1 MEMGAITSADLARA
15 HSIAQVEHRRVGDI
29 LVAAG
34 VVNREVLTDASAKVL
49 GVPRARLDGQ
59 VDPAVAGLIEPAVQ
73 RRYGV
78 VPVGLD
84 SEGAVVVATVDPTDI
99 MLMDDLR
106 LLLEREVRPALA
118 TSAEIAAFLGS
129 TDPQN
134 HNFLSGL
141 VREASPSADGL
152 SVTQVDVDGGDPD
165 AAPVVRMVGTILTRA
180 VDEGASDVHLEPQ
193 SGELL
198 VRYRVDG
205 VLRTVASVPAALAR
219 EVVSRIKIMGDMDIA
234 ERRLPQDGRV
244 SMNVSGHQLDLRVV
258 SVPTVHGE
266 SVVIRILDKSNVM
279 LQLAD
284 LGLSP
289 HTLERFARCY
299 RRPYGALLVS
309 GPTGSG
315 KSTTLYAALNQ
326 LNTDDRKIITV
337 EDPVEYRLPGI
348 NQVQVNTKAGLTF
361 AAGLRSLLRCDPD
374 TLMIGEVR
382 DHETARIAMEAAL
395 TGHLVLA
402 TIHTND
408 SAAALTRLNDMGVE
422 PFLTA
427 SGVVGV
433 LAQRLV
439 RRLCGSCRRPAK
451 VPLARLAELA
461 ETTALPRGVPDPAPV
476 FEAAGCAECRG
487 TGYRGRVGIHEM
499 LIMSEEI
506 ESLAARQAP
515 AAEVRRLARRE
526 GMVTMV
532 EDGLQKVLQGMTTVD
547 EIARMVV

>member
-1 MEMGAITSADLARA
+1 MGAVTPADLARA
-15 HSIAQVEHRRVGDI
+15 REISRAEHRRVGDV

-34 VVNREVLTDASAKVL
+34 VVGREVVADGLSLVL
-49 GVPRARLDGQ
+49 GVPRARLDPPPEASVLEQ
-59 VDPAVAGLIEPAVQ
+59 VDVSVQ

-78 VPVGLD
+78 VPVGVD
-84 SEGAVVVATVDPTDI
+84 PDGALVVATADPTDV
-99 MLMDDLR
+99 MLLDDLR
-106 LLLEREVRPALA
+106 LVLDREVRPALA
-118 TSAEIAAFLGS
+118 TAAEIAAHLGNL
-129 TDPQN
+129 DPHH
-134 HNFLSGL
+134 HNFLTGL
-141 VREASPSADGL
+141 VREAAPGADSAGDG
-152 SVTQVDVDGGDPD
+152 SEDDGQGDGAD
-165 AAPVVRMVGTILTRA
+165 AAPVVRMVGSVLTRA
-180 VDEGASDVHLEPQ
+180 VEEGASDVHLEPQ

-205 VLRTVASVPAALAR
+205 VLRTVATVPAALAR

-244 SMNVSGHQLDLRVV
+244 SMNVAGHRLDLRVV

-266 SVVIRILDKSNVM
+266 SVVVRILDKSNVM
-279 LQLAD
+279 LQLPE
-284 LGLSP
+284 LGLSAR
-289 HTLERFARCY
+289 TLERFARCY

-326 LNTDDRKIITV
+326 LNTDERKIITV
-337 EDPVEYRLPGI
+337 EDPVEYRLAGI

-361 AAGLRSLLRCDPD
+361 ASGLRSLLRCDPD
-374 TLMIGEVR
+374 ILMIGEVR

-408 SAAALTRLNDMGVE
+408 AASALTRLADMGVE

-439 RRLCGSCRRPAK
+439 RRLCVNCRRPEP
-451 VPLARLAELA
+451 VPARAVMDLA
-461 ETTALPRGVPDPAPV
+461 ETTGLPSGAGDPVHA
-476 FEAAGCAECRG
+476 FAATGCAECRG
-487 TGYRGRVGIHEM
+487 TGYRGRIGIYEM
-499 LIMSEEI
+499 LPMSEEL
-506 ESLAARQAP
+506 ERLTARSAP
-515 AAEVRRLARRE
+515 AAELRRQARRE
-526 GMVTMV
+526 GLLTMAEAGV
-532 EDGLQKVLQGMTTVD
+532 VKGIAGPPTLG
-547 EIARMVV
+547 EIARMVA